1 MSSSSDTS
9 VEAGGLQKATNLQS
23 YKGAVLLNKR
33 AVQSREWKN
42 FVIDHWDS
50 LTKDLKNTTI
60 LWLAGRHGLKTG
72 KIGSKDETAMDSNKY
87 AVMSNNI
94 SSSQIPK
101 AYKIYFFF
109 S

>member
-1 MSSSSDTS
+1 MSSSSSDTS
-9 VEAGGLQKATNLQS
+9 VKAGGLQKATNLQS

-87 AVMSNNI
+87 AVMSNNF
-94 SSSQIPK
+94 IPNSK
-101 AYKIYFFF
+101 GL
-109 S
+109 